1 MNRTVWMLT
10 LTLVVGIAIG
20 VMGTRVLNAQ
30 YAQQQEPVKRKV
42 LFQTDLADIPGKEAT
57 LGLAEY
63 APGASS
69 GKHYHPRHVLI
80 YVLEGSAINEPE
92 GKPPITLKQ
101 GDVLYEPPKLVH
113 NFKNAS
119 TTAPFKL
126 VSCGIGEKG
135 QPRVVPVK

>member
-10 LTLVVGIAIG
+10 LTLIVGIAIG
-20 VMGTRVLNAQ
+20 VMGTRVLSAQ

-42 LFQTDLADIPGKEAT
+42 LLQTDLADIPGKEAT

-80 YVLEGSAINEPE
+80 YVVEGSAINEPE

-101 GDVLYEPPKLVH
+101 GDVLYESPKLVH

-126 VSCGIGEKG
+126 LSCGIGEKG

>member
-1 MNRTVWMLT
+1 M
-10 LTLVVGIAIG
+10 
-20 VMGTRVLNAQ
+20 
-30 YAQQQEPVKRKV
+30 KRKV
-42 LFQTDLADIPGKEAT
+42 LLETDLEGMPGKEAS

-69 GKHYHPRHVLI
+69 GKHYHPRHNLV

-92 GKPPITLKQ
+92 GKPPVTLKQ

-113 NFKNAS
+113 NFKNTS
-119 TTAPFKL
+119 TTAPLKL
-126 VSCGIGEKG
+126 LGCGVGEKG

>member
-1 MNRTVWMLT
+1 MKRMALMLALT
-10 LTLVVGIAIG
+10 LTVGIVVGVVG
-20 VMGTRVLNAQ
+20 NQVLNA
-30 YAQQQEPVKRKV
+30 QQEPVKRKV
-42 LFQTDLADIPGKEAT
+42 LLQTDLADAPGKEAT
-57 LGLAEY
+57 LGTAEY

-101 GDVLYEPPKLVH
+101 GDVLYESPKLVH

-119 TTAPFKL
+119 TTAPFKVL
-126 VSCGIGEKG
+126 SCGIGEKG

>member
-1 MNRTVWMLT
+1 MKRTVWMLT
-10 LTLVVGIAIG
+10 LTLIVGIAIG
-20 VMGTRVLNAQ
+20 IMGTHVLNAQ

-42 LFQTDLADIPGKEAT
+42 LLQTDLADIAGKEAT
-57 LGLAEY
+57 LALAEY

-92 GKPPITLKQ
+92 GKPPVTLKQ
-101 GDVLYEPPKLVH
+101 GDVLYEPLKLVH
-113 NFKNAS
+113 NWKNAS

-126 VSCGIGEKG
+126 LSCGIGEKG

>member
-1 MNRTVWMLT
+1 MKRTVWMLAVT
-10 LTLVVGIAIG
+10 LAVGIILG
-20 VMGTRVLNAQ
+20 VTGNQVLNAQ

-42 LFQTDLADIPGKEAT
+42 LLQTDLADIPGKEAT

-92 GKPPITLKQ
+92 GKPPVTLKQ
-101 GDVLYEPPKLVH
+101 GDVLYESPNLVH

-126 VSCGIGEKG
+126 LSCGIGEKG